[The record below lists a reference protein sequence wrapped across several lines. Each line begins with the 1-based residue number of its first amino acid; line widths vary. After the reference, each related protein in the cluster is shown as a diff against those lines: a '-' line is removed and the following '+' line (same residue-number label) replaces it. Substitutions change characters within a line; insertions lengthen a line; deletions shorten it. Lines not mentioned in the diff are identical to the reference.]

1 MISNMKKNQEIN
13 KLSKIRLILASAISI
28 FIFYHC
34 IELIEDLT
42 RVNEFEFSGGNQV
55 NYSDF
60 LLFILLFVGTILFA
74 LNRKVTDYI
83 SFSIFT
89 FSFGGVLPFQFI
101 DAGCLESPNFIVLR
115 GFVAQMSIS
124 LNFNFRLRRQFC
136 NYPAFP
142 SVSSGLM
149 PHT

>member
-42 RVNEFEFSGGNQV
+42 RVNEFKFSGGNQV

-101 DAGCLESPNFIVLR
+101 DAGCLESPNFNTCVRYLLFSKGTLILLLL
-115 GFVAQMSIS
+115 GSPLLFLAIS
-124 LNFNFRLRRQFC
+124 FIKRLKE
-136 NYPAFP
+136 
-142 SVSSGLM
+142 
-149 PHT
+149 

>member
-1 MISNMKKNQEIN
+1 MKKNQEIN

-89 FSFGGVLPFQFI
+89 VT
-101 DAGCLESPNFIVLR
+101 ER
-115 GFVAQMSIS
+115 
-124 LNFNFRLRRQFC
+124 
-136 NYPAFP
+136 
-142 SVSSGLM
+142 
-149 PHT
+149 